1 VHEPHHHASSHGK
14 RRPPPALHRPQ
25 CDLCRRTEI
34 NPTGLDSNGPDDE
47 SITLALSDRGYCHEQ
62 LLALTPRGGVRKWS
76 TVPISL
82 SYTTPR
88 GERAASERHTKSR
101 RLRLPLPSHY
111 PSIMLQTY
119 RTRYRDEKRCEL
131 DEGFSGGDE
140 AHAAVSPRPPTSLS
154 RIVPRTEGNTN
165 DATFRPFS
173 IVRGAFSVAPVPNP
187 NRFRFALAPRTCLAW
202 IRVRVRVPN
211 PNPNPNP
218 MGTLTLTLTLT
229 QVRGRRAREHG
240 RIHTQRR
247 VQCRLRHE

>member
-34 NPTGLDSNGPDDE
+34 NLTGLDSNGPDDE

-140 AHAAVSPRPPTSLS
+140 AHAAVSPRRPLSPGSYPGPRGTRTTPHFGRSPSSEEHFLWPPCPTLTGSASHSL
-154 RIVPRTEGNTN
+154 R
-165 DATFRPFS
+165 
-173 IVRGAFSVAPVPNP
+173 AP
-187 NRFRFALAPRTCLAW
+187 AW
-202 IRVRVRVPN
+202 PGLGLGLGC
-211 PNPNPNP
+211 P
-218 MGTLTLTLTLT
+218 TLTLTLTLW
-229 QVRGRRAREHG
+229 AP
-240 RIHTQRR
+240 
-247 VQCRLRHE
+247 